1 MGNARGGV
9 PAAPGFPMQKK
20 RKDFFSNANSGWEA
34 EDSKVDLFLPD
45 LLKPHTPE
53 AALAPGEH
61 A

>member
-1 MGNARGGV
+1 
-9 PAAPGFPMQKK
+9 MQKK